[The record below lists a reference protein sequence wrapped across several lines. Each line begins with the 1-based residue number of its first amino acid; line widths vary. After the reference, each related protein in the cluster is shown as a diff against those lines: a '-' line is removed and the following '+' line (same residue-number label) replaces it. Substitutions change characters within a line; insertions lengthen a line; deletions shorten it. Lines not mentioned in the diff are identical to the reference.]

1 MAKYYIA
8 AFAAV
13 FLTAVAQLVLK
24 KGAMTGL
31 MKKGFIKSY
40 FNFYS
45 MLAHFIFFVVTVLKL
60 FALKKVMLKEMVVIL
75 PLTYIIVPVISMII
89 FKEELNKKQL
99 FGILIIVVGA
109 VIFNLDH
116 FIS

>member
-60 FALKKVMLKEMVVIL
+60 FALKKSHAERNGSNSSPDLYYCTSNI
-75 PLTYIIVPVISMII
+75 
-89 FKEELNKKQL
+89 N
-99 FGILIIVVGA
+99 
-109 VIFNLDH
+109 DH
-116 FIS
+116 F